1 MKTTMNKIL
10 ICTFIGTCGLA
21 AVGCTD
27 LNEKEYT
34 NITSEQHQFS
44 EAELESTIAPVYS
57 SLRDVYWG
65 WFGMSDIMDMSSDV
79 WGVPSRIGIGWG
91 DLYVPMHKH
100 QFNYEMGFFSENW
113 TTNYSGVN
121 ACNKILA
128 NSAIANNKSIIAQ
141 VRAYRALYYY
151 NLFDLFR
158 NIPLDTTYVHPTGWT
173 PAQTSPD
180 STFIWIEKE
189 LKEVADECPSKV
201 EMGKINKY
209 AAYMLL
215 AKLYLNHN
223 AWFKDDS
230 DKSWYQ
236 KSLDEINKVI
246 AGPFSLASSYSD
258 NFKEDISSSPE
269 VIFGIPYEMKYAS
282 GNYMANLWIHNAG
295 RARWNFSGW
304 ATGGGIVFPQF
315 LDIYE
320 NGDTRYTDTWTGGQ
334 QYAADGSK
342 ILVDGEPLIYTKE
355 LHSIDNPGCYPFES
369 YRLIKYEIK
378 SGDYGT
384 SYDDVPYFRLADA
397 YMMKAEC
404 LLRLGKD
411 EDEAAKLV
419 SEVRARDFKSDP
431 SKATVTAAYLTG
443 GSKYDYGH
451 RENQGKQGEADKWI
465 ITHEGGDDI
474 EFGGLLDEYAREFVC
489 EAHRRD
495 ELIRFNIKGTNMNV
509 YCGKSW
515 FCKDKESDRHSDIFP
530 IPKSAMDGNP
540 KLKQN
545 PGYGTTATTSAKMIK

>member
-1 MKTTMNKIL
+1 MKILFNKIL
-10 ICTFIGTCGLA
+10 ACVASGVLGMS
-21 AVGCTD
+21 VMSCTD
-27 LNEKEYT
+27 LDETLYDT
-34 NITSEQHQFS
+34 ISSEQHEFS
-44 EAELESTIAPVYS
+44 DTELEHTIAPVYS

-79 WGVPSRIGIGWG
+79 WGVPYRIGIGWG
-91 DLYVPMHKH
+91 DLYVSMHKH
-100 QFNYEMGFFSENW
+100 EFNSEMGFFEVNW
-113 TTNYSGVN
+113 NNNYAGVN

-128 NSAIANNKSIIAQ
+128 NEAIASNQSVVAQ

-158 NIPLDTTYVHPTGWT
+158 NIPLDTTFVHEDGWL
-173 PAQTSPD
+173 PSQEAPEN
-180 STFIWIEKE
+180 TFNWIEKE
-189 LKEVADECPSKV
+189 LKEVADECPSTV

-209 AAYMLL
+209 AAHMLL

-223 AWFKDDS
+223 AWFQDDT

-236 KSLDEINKVI
+236 KALDEIEKTI
-246 AGPFSLASSYSD
+246 AGPFSLAGTYSA
-258 NFKEDISSSPE
+258 NFMEDISTSPE
-269 VIFGIPYEMKYAS
+269 IIFGIPFENKYAA

-295 RARWNFSGW
+295 RSRWNFSGW

-320 NGDTRYTDTWTGGQ
+320 DGDTRYENTWTAGQ
-334 QYAADGSK
+334 QYAQDGSP
-342 ILVDGEPLIYTKE
+342 ILVDGEPLVYTRE

-369 YRLIKYEIK
+369 ERLIKYEIK
-378 SGDYGT
+378 SGDFGT

-397 YMMKAEC
+397 YMIKAEC

-411 EDEAAKLV
+411 EDVAADLV
-419 SEVRARDFKSDP
+419 SQVRARDFSSDP
-431 SKATVTAAYLTG
+431 SKAVVTAEYLKG
-443 GSKYDYGH
+443 GSKYPYGH

-465 ITHEGGDDI
+465 ITTEGGDDI

-509 YCGKSW
+509 YNGKSW
-515 FCKDKESDRHSDIFP
+515 FCKDATTDRHCDIFP

-545 PGYGTTATTSAKMIK
+545 PGYGTTTSAN

>member
-1 MKTTMNKIL
+1 MKILFNKIL
-10 ICTFIGTCGLA
+10 ACVASGVLGMS
-21 AVGCTD
+21 VMSCTD
-27 LNEKEYT
+27 LDETLYDT
-34 NITSEQHQFS
+34 ISSEQHEFS
-44 EAELESTIAPVYS
+44 ETELEHTIAPVYS

-79 WGVPSRIGIGWG
+79 WGVPYRIGIGWG
-91 DLYVPMHKH
+91 DLYVSMHKH
-100 QFNYEMGFFSENW
+100 EFNSELGFFEVNW
-113 TTNYSGVN
+113 NNNYAGVN

-128 NSAIANNKSIIAQ
+128 NEAITSNQSIVAQ

-158 NIPLDTTYVHPTGWT
+158 NIPLDTTFVHEDGWL
-173 PAQTSPD
+173 PSQEAPEK
-180 STFIWIEKE
+180 TFNWIEKE
-189 LKEVADECPSKV
+189 LKEVADECPSTV

-209 AAYMLL
+209 AAHMLL

-223 AWFKDDS
+223 AWFQDDT

-236 KSLDEINKVI
+236 KALDEIEKTI
-246 AGPFSLASSYSD
+246 AGPFSLASTYSA
-258 NFKEDISSSPE
+258 NFMEDISTSPE
-269 VIFGIPYEMKYAS
+269 IIFGIPFENKYAA

-295 RARWNFSGW
+295 RSRWNFSGW

-320 NGDTRYTDTWTGGQ
+320 DGDTRYENTWTVGQ
-334 QYAADGSK
+334 QYAQDGSP
-342 ILVDGEPLIYTKE
+342 ILVDGEPLVYTRE

-369 YRLIKYEIK
+369 ERLIKYEIK
-378 SGDYGT
+378 SGDFGS

-397 YMMKAEC
+397 YMIKAEC

-411 EDEAAKLV
+411 EDVAADLV
-419 SEVRARDFKSDP
+419 SQVRARDFSSDP
-431 SKATVTAAYLTG
+431 SKAVVTAEYLKG
-443 GSKYDYGH
+443 GSKYPYGH

-465 ITHEGGDDI
+465 ITTEGGDDI

-509 YCGKSW
+509 YNGKSW
-515 FCKDKESDRHSDIFP
+515 FCKDATTDRHCDIFP

-545 PGYGTTATTSAKMIK
+545 PGYGTTTSAN